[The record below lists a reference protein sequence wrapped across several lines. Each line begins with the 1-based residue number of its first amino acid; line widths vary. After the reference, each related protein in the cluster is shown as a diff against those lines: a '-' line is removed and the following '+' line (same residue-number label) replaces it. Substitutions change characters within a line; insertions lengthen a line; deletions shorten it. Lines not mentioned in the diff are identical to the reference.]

1 MSQCKTW
8 DWVYD
13 TDGLTE
19 AEVGP
24 RLVVVVEAVAEGW
37 GFQPSKS
44 TNPRRAECRNGWT
57 DK

>member
-13 TDGLTE
+13 TDGLAE

-24 RLVVVVEAVAEGW
+24 RPVVVVAAAEGW
-37 GFQPSKS
+37 GFQPSK
-44 TNPRRAECRNGWT
+44 
-57 DK
+57 